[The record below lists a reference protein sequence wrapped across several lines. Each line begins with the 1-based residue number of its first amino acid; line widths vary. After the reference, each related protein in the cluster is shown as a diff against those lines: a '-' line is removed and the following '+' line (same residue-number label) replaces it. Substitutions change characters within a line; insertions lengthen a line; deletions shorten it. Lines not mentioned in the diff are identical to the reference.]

1 MIAIII
7 VIIVVVFI
15 KLLGKKKALQ
25 NGVFIKP
32 EKKILSIPLQNG
44 RKGHQS

>member
-15 KLLGKKKALQ
+15 KLLEKKKALQ

-32 EKKILSIPLQNG
+32 EKIFFLFLPG
-44 RKGHQS
+44 RKGHQP